1 MACIKRKKKRKKAS
15 VSIYVAFATVSI
27 IIVLVAAV
35 LAPMGVLFT
44 AEAYAAGE
52 EIMLDANE
60 SISQIQNTTIRNSIQ
75 AGINSGLEAAE
86 MNIEVNSD
94 IFQYSWVFVI
104 ALAAVVTF
112 LYTRSL
118 VEFQRPGGGFV

>member
-1 MACIKRKKKRKKAS
+1 MKSKKAS
-15 VSIYVAFATVSI
+15 VTIYIAFMITAI
-27 IIVLVAAV
+27 IIVLIAAI

-52 EIMLDANE
+52 AIMLDANA
-60 SISQIQNTTIRNSIQ
+60 SVGQIQNDTIRESIQ
-75 AGINSGLEAAE
+75 AGMSGALDAAE

-94 IFQYSWVFVI
+94 IFQYSWVFVV
-104 ALAAVVTF
+104 ALAAIVTF